1 MVFSNRRT
9 NPLGATLA
17 VGLTL
22 FSGLAFAAEQR
33 SANDIIN
40 ALKSPRVT
48 RGLTTSPADAA
59 RAADETQFIDALRNR
74 PTRSLST
81 RSETRSHRLPA
92 RNRKSIWKSTSSTTR
107 P

>member
-1 MVFSNRRT
+1 MVFSNGRT
-9 NPLGATLA
+9 NLMGATLA

-22 FSGLAFAAEQR
+22 FSGLVFAAEQR

-74 PTRSLST
+74 PTRSPLD
-81 RSETRSHRLPA
+81 
-92 RNRKSIWKSTSSTTR
+92 
-107 P
+107 